1 VSLVGHTKSLL
12 LLANDSRN
20 PQLTHWQACKRKT
33 DFEMECRMK
42 LRASYKIH
50 AKPIKKLRASPP
62 VLRTV
67 LLTSKIS

>member
-20 PQLTHWQACKRKT
+20 SELAHWQACKRKI

-42 LRASYKIH
+42 LREIH
-50 AKPIKKLRASPP
+50 TKYMQSQ
-62 VLRTV
+62 
-67 LLTSKIS
+67 